1 MFLEWR
7 INHDRGL
14 LFTGYPT
21 NSNDRDSMHNTC
33 LLMFSAHNTFLYF
46 LDRDSIK
53 EPGHMEKIC
62 ILCPGL
68 SVSRD
73 IWRKICI
80 LCPVFSV
87 SWDICTKNAYYVPF
101 RCHNRTFQVLFRPY
115 VLFVLREGVF
125 CFFFLYMS
133 HLVPLA
139 DFPRNK
145 VMFHKRG
152 RCISVVFSN

>member
-53 EPGHMEKIC
+53 
-62 ILCPGL
+62 
-68 SVSRD
+68 SRD
-73 IWRKICI
+73 IWKK
-80 LCPVFSV
+80 FV
-87 SWDICTKNAYYVPF
+87 S
-101 RCHNRTFQVLFRPY
+101 Y
-115 VLFVLREGVF
+115 VLGFPLAGTYGEKFVSYVL
-125 CFFFLYMS
+125 CFPLPGTYAQKMLIMS
-133 HLVPLA
+133 HLDAITGHFRCFFVHMSYLSYA
-139 DFPRNK
+139 
-145 VMFHKRG
+145 RG
-152 RCISVVFSN
+152 YFVSFFSICPT